1 MTNSNTCSLYN
12 EEVDEVVY
20 FCGFEFRKQ
29 GDHIVVYRREDGK
42 YFGTATTIEEAV
54 HELKEEGEL

>member
-1 MTNSNTCSLYN
+1 M
-12 EEVDEVVY
+12 VY